1 MSFCA
6 TLADEW
12 ARAGIRDAVI
22 SPGSRST
29 PLAIA
34 LANEPR
40 IRLHVIL
47 DERSASF
54 LALGIALTTGR
65 AVVVTCTSG
74 TAPTHFHAAV
84 VEASQAGV
92 PLIVCTADRPPELHD
107 VGAPQ
112 TIDQVGLYGG
122 AVRWAANPGV
132 AGAASRGSWRSLA
145 ARAVVEATGRHPG
158 PVHLNLM
165 FREPLME
172 PDDPLPPGRPDGQP
186 WHCTTLPLPPT
197 TDPWFQSQ
205 LDASTRTLVIAGAGA
220 PTGLITTGVPVLGD
234 HRAPYSDAIAH
245 WDSLLR
251 APGFAASHRPDL
263 VICAG
268 APPASKVLAQWLASL
283 DVPQIV
289 LAPPAG
295 WVDPAHTATA
305 VVTGDISA
313 TASAD
318 AAWTRSWSASG
329 EIAAVAIDRA
339 IAGHREVTE
348 PAVARTLLSRMPS
361 ASTLFAASSMP
372 IRDLEWFGAPR
383 GDVTV
388 LANRGANGIDGI
400 LSTATGV
407 ALSANSPT
415 ALLCGDLAFLHDT
428 NGLLGLARRGAD
440 LVMVV
445 VDNNGGGIFSFL
457 PQHDALDTATF
468 ESLFGTPQHVD
479 LVALAAV
486 HGIAGILIDLA
497 SELGPAVAHAFT
509 AGGVQLIVART
520 NREMNVGVH
529 AELNQ
534 AVANALA
541 ATGRSVS

>member
-34 LANEPR
+34 LSAEPR
-40 IRLHVIL
+40 IRLHVVL

-54 LALGIALTTGR
+54 LALGIALATGR
-65 AVVVTCTSG
+65 AVVVACTSG
-74 TAPTHFHAAV
+74 TAPTHFHPAV
-84 VEASQAGV
+84 VEASQAGI

-112 TIDQVGLYGG
+112 TIDQVGLYGS

-132 AGAASRGSWRSLA
+132 ADATSRGSWRSLA
-145 ARAVVEATGRHPG
+145 ARAVAEATGSRPG

-165 FREPLME
+165 FREPLIG
-172 PDDPLPPGRPDGQP
+172 PDEPLPPGRPDGRP
-186 WHCTTLPLPPT
+186 WHRATVAHRPP
-197 TDPWFQSQ
+197 TDPWLQSQ

-220 PTGLITTGVPVLGD
+220 PTGLITGGVPVLSD
-234 HRAPYSDAIAH
+234 HRAPYSDALAH
-245 WDSLLR
+245 WDALLR
-251 APGFAASHRPDL
+251 APGFVASHYPDL

-268 APPASKVLAQWLASL
+268 VPPASKVLAQWLASL

-305 VVTGDISA
+305 VVTGNISA
-313 TASAD
+313 TATSD
-318 AAWTRSWSASG
+318 AAWTRSWSASSG
-329 EIAAVAIDRA
+329 VAAAAIDRV
-339 IAGHREVTE
+339 IAGHRDITE

-361 ASTLFAASSMP
+361 ASNLFAASSMP

-383 GDVTV
+383 NDVTV
-388 LANRGANGIDGI
+388 LANRGANGIDGV
-400 LSTATGV
+400 LSSATGV
-407 ALSANSPT
+407 ALAANGPT
-415 ALLCGDLAFLHDT
+415 ALLSGDLAFLHDT
-428 NGLLGLARRGAD
+428 NGLLGLARRGVD
-440 LVMVV
+440 LVIVV
-445 VDNNGGGIFSFL
+445 VDNDGGGIFSFL
-457 PQHDALDTATF
+457 PQHDALDAATF
-468 ESLFGTPQHVD
+468 EVLFGTPQHVD
-479 LVALAAV
+479 LVSLATVHDISGCTVDLAAN
-486 HGIAGILIDLA
+486 
-497 SELGPAVAHAFT
+497 LGPAIDHAFA
-509 AGGVQLIVART
+509 AGGVQLIVAQT
-520 NREMNVGVH
+520 NRESNVSVH

-534 AVANALA
+534 AVADALA
-541 ATGRSVS
+541 DTAS